1 MTLLTRLVAPALYLV
16 LSAPAFAG
24 EAKTDD
30 VEIVQVVELFTSQ
43 GCSSCPPSNALVND
57 WSAQDSILA
66 LTYSVD
72 YWDYLGWKDT
82 FADPKFSNRQRAYS
96 KALGHG
102 RVYTPQMV
110 INGERD
116 KFRYARSQIKNV
128 NLPEAD
134 LNMTLTDGAVSLGAS
149 EGFSGAASLELVT
162 YLPGMQT
169 VAVKRGENGGRD
181 LTLTNV
187 VTDFKALG
195 LYRGQAL
202 SFALPEIPKG
212 HEAAILIHDGD
223 YGPIL
228 SAARLP

>member
-1 MTLLTRLVAPALYLV
+1 MTLLTRLVAPALFLA

-57 WSAQDSILA
+57 WSAHRSILT

-82 FADPKFSNRQRAYS
+82 FADPKFSSRQRAYS

-116 KFRYARSQIKNV
+116 KFRYAHAQIKDV
-128 NLPEAD
+128 TLPG
-134 LNMTLTDGAVSLGAS
+134 TDFGMSLRDGVLHLEAS
-149 EGFSGAASLELVT
+149 ESFSGQASLELVT
-162 YLPGMQT
+162 YLPGQHT
-169 VAVKRGENGGRD
+169 VAVERGENGGHD

-187 VTDFKALG
+187 VTDFKDLG
-195 LYRGQAL
+195 LYTGGSL
-202 SFALPEIPKG
+202 SFALPEIPKN

-223 YGPIL
+223 LGPIL

>member
-1 MTLLTRLVAPALYLV
+1 MTLPARLVAPALYLV

-24 EAKTDD
+24 EVGPDIDTA
-30 VEIVQVVELFTSQ
+30 EIVQVVELF
-43 GCSSCPPSNALVND
+43 ND
-57 WSAQDSILA
+57 WSARESILA

-116 KFRYARSQIKNV
+116 KFRYARSEIKNV
-128 NLPEAD
+128 KLPDTD
-134 LNMTLTDGAVSLGAS
+134 LDLTLSDDAVSLEKS
-149 EGFSGAASLELVT
+149 DSFSGSANLELVT

-169 VAVKRGENGGRD
+169 VAVKHGENGGRD
-181 LTLTNV
+181 LILTNV
-187 VTDFKALG
+187 VTDFTDLG
-195 LYRGQAL
+195 VYTGSAL
-202 SFALPEIPKG
+202 SFALPDIPEG

-223 YGPIL
+223 YGRIL